1 MGFALILINKIEGK
15 EESDIARPDPERLS
29 IDNLDKKEENFL

>member
-1 MGFALILINKIEGK
+1 MKSE
-15 EESDIARPDPERLS
+15 IARPDPRILS

>member
-1 MGFALILINKIEGK
+1 MKGK
-15 EESDIARPDPERLS
+15 RKSDIAKPDLRRLS

>member
-1 MGFALILINKIEGK
+1 LRGK
-15 EESDIARPDPERLS
+15 RKSDIARPDPERLS

>member
-1 MGFALILINKIEGK
+1 LRGK
-15 EESDIARPDPERLS
+15 RKSDIARPDLRKLS

>member
-1 MGFALILINKIEGK
+1 LRGK
-15 EESDIARPDPERLS
+15 RESDIARLDLRRLS